1 MATQDFQAIID
12 FAYELEK
19 LKGVARKIKPLGLPR
34 YENSAEHSWQI
45 ALVALSLL
53 AELNNPVEPLK
64 VVTMLL
70 IHDLVEIDTGDKFA
84 YSADHDDFEN
94 EHAAAKRIFALLP
107 GAIADKYLA
116 IWEEFEAAQSPEAK
130 FAKGV
135 DRMMPVLQNLQNGCQ
150 SWLEHDI
157 SVSQVLAK
165 NQVVAEI
172 SPELWELVKT
182 QVRNKAKQMG
192 VRD

>member
-19 LKGVARKIKPLGLPR
+19 LKAVARKIKPQGLTR

-84 YSADHDDFEN
+84 YHAEHDDFDN
-94 EHAAAKRIFALLP
+94 EHAAARRIFAILP
-107 GAIADKYLA
+107 GAIGNKYLA
-116 IWEEFEAAQSPEAK
+116 MWEEFEAAQSPEAK

-165 NQVVAEI
+165 NEVVAEI
-172 SPELWELVKT
+172 SPQLWALVKS
-182 QVRNKAKQMG
+182 QVIETAKLMG
-192 VRD
+192 VRE

>member
-1 MATQDFQAIID
+1 MSQQDFQAIIR
-12 FAYELEK
+12 FAAELEK
-19 LKGVARKIKPLGLPR
+19 LKGVARKIKPLGLSR

-53 AELNNPVEPLK
+53 SQLDNPVDPLK

-84 YSADHDDFEN
+84 YSAEHDDYDN
-94 EHAAAKRIFALLP
+94 EHAAARRIFAILP
-107 GAIADKYLA
+107 GEIGNKYLA
-116 IWEEFEAAQSPEAK
+116 MWEEFEAAQSPEAK

-135 DRMMPVLQNLQNGCQ
+135 DRLMPVLQNLQNGCQ

-165 NQVVAEI
+165 NEVVAEI
-172 SPELWELVKT
+172 SPQLWALVKT
-182 QVRNKAKQMG
+182 QVTETARQMG
-192 VRD
+192 VRA